1 MKDQAN
7 DLDKFEAAVI
17 RDGGQVSVAMRRKG
31 PAIMARLTPAT
42 RQAVETYSAT
52 AEAVLAGGAMN
63 PSDPLTS
70 RSQGG
75 APSREGR
82 QAGFVDQVSFLRR
95 MEAAVADCSV
105 PSPGVPGDGPRA
117 LPGRVQIGRKDPITI
132 PALDLWRA
140 VCLGDATMEGFL
152 KRHGLAPAKS
162 RMSDLNAAFLAAAD
176 RVADAIG
183 AGRDPSAR

>member
-1 MKDQAN
+1 MIKN
-7 DLDKFEAAVI
+7 DLDQFEAALI
-17 RDGGQVSVAMRRKG
+17 RDGGQSTVAMRRKG
-31 PAIMARLTPAT
+31 PAILARLTPPA

-63 PSDPLTS
+63 PSDPTAS

-82 QAGFVDQVSFLRR
+82 QSGFVDQVSFLRR
-95 MEAAVADCSV
+95 MEAAVARRV
-105 PSPGVPGDGPRA
+105 KV
-117 LPGRVQIGRKDPITI
+117 GRQDPTTI
-132 PALDLWRA
+132 DALDLWRA

-162 RMSDLNAAFLAAAD
+162 RMADLNAAFLAAGD

-183 AGRDPSAR
+183 RGRDPSR

>member
-1 MKDQAN
+1 MTKN
-7 DLDKFEAAVI
+7 DLDQFEAALI
-17 RDGGQVSVAMRRKG
+17 RDGGQSTVVMRRKG
-31 PAIMARLTPAT
+31 PAILARLTPAT
-42 RQAVETYSAT
+42 RQAVETYAAT

-63 PSDPLTS
+63 PSDPLAS

-82 QAGFVDQVSFLRR
+82 QSGFVDQVSFLRR
-95 MEAAVADCSV
+95 MEAAVADCHVVSHRCG
-105 PSPGVPGDGPRA
+105 SDGPVKMV
-117 LPGRVQIGRKDPITI
+117 GRVEVGRKDPITI

-162 RMSDLNAAFLAAAD
+162 RMADLNAAFLAAAD

-183 AGRDPSAR
+183 ARRDPTA